1 MNLTMKTKAGKIA
14 LYIFL
19 ALLLTITLFP
29 ILWVI
34 ISSFK
39 TQGEMLMSPW
49 QLPKHLMLSNYAE
62 AWKRGKFYELMMNS
76 VFVTAVSLVIM
87 ILFSTMAAYGLTRY
101 KTRLSKITLI
111 YLLIGQTI
119 SAAMIVFPI
128 VMILRSMG
136 LNDSH
141 WGLILTYVAGGIPF
155 ATFVMQG
162 FMIGIPNE
170 IYEAAR
176 IDRAG
181 EIRLF
186 CNIAIPLAKP
196 ALATVLLYQF
206 MWVWNEFPL
215 AFTLISTTSKRT
227 LIVGLYTV
235 VNGQLQTNYVLA
247 FAGAVIVSVPIILLY
262 LIFQRYLIQ
271 GLVAGAVK
279 G

>member
-1 MNLTMKTKAGKIA
+1 MKTKAGRIA
-14 LYIFL
+14 LYIFM
-19 ALLLTITLFP
+19 ALLLVITLLP
-29 ILWVI
+29 ILWVV

-49 QLPKHLMLSNYAE
+49 QLPKQFMWSNYAE
-62 AWKRGKFYELMMNS
+62 AWKRGKFFLLMKNS
-76 VFVTAVSLVIM
+76 IFVTGLSLALM
-87 ILFSTMAAYGLTRY
+87 LLFSTMAAFGITRY
-101 KTRLSKITLI
+101 KTKLSSMTMI

-128 VMILRSMG
+128 VMVLRNLG

-141 WGLILTYVAGGIPF
+141 WGLVLTYVAGGIPF
-155 ATFVMQG
+155 ATFIMQG

-170 IYEAAR
+170 IYEAAK

-186 CNIAIPLAKP
+186 CHIAIPLAKP

-215 AFTLISTTSKRT
+215 AFTLISTTTKRT

-247 FAGAVIVSVPIILLY
+247 FAGAVIVSVPIIALY
-262 LIFQRYLIQ
+262 LSFQKYLIR